1 MSDLETTENDSE
13 VMNRASMT
21 MPVFSQL
28 LEPEGIAPAQDFAAS
43 GTLVCDQV
51 PSIELRAKIRFIVD
65 ALVQFQL
72 GSDEDVR
79 RLLKHWRAELS
90 PEIDSSDEEIFVSGF
105 EDDEALKDLASE
117 APIIRLVNH
126 LFARAL
132 DLNASDIHFEPNE
145 MHLDVR
151 CRVDGIMTRIERLPV
166 KIHTPVASR
175 LKLMAKLDIGEKRLP
190 QDGRINYQIGNK
202 QLDMRVSTL
211 PGVHGE
217 SVVLRILDRSD
228 TTVSLLQLGMPES
241 ILQAYQ
247 GVITQPHGMVLITG
261 PTGSGKTTTL
271 YATLEKINSEKQK
284 IITVEDPVEYQLEGI
299 TQIQANA
306 SIGLSFAAGLRSIVR
321 QDPDILMVGE
331 IRDHETAE
339 IAIESALTGH
349 LVFSTLHTND
359 AAGAVTRLQ
368 DMGVEG
374 YLISSSLLAIQA
386 QRLVRRVC
394 TDCVET
400 RDLSLDEAAVLEID
414 KASCPTIKRGIG
426 CERCGNTGYRGRV
439 GLYELLLMNDDIRH
453 HIASGAD
460 ANVIRAQAIKKG
472 MRTLRQDALEKLK
485 AGLTTP
491 EEVVRVTRAL

>member
-1 MSDLETTENDSE
+1 
-13 VMNRASMT
+13 
-21 MPVFSQL
+21 
-28 LEPEGIAPAQDFAAS
+28 
-43 GTLVCDQV
+43 
-51 PSIELRAKIRFIVD
+51 
-65 ALVQFQL
+65 
-72 GSDEDVR
+72 
-79 RLLKHWRAELS
+79 
-90 PEIDSSDEEIFVSGF
+90 
-105 EDDEALKDLASE
+105 
-117 APIIRLVNH
+117 
-126 LFARAL
+126 
-132 DLNASDIHFEPNE
+132 
-145 MHLDVR
+145 
-151 CRVDGIMTRIERLPV
+151 
-166 KIHTPVASR
+166 
-175 LKLMAKLDIGEKRLP
+175 
-190 QDGRINYQIGNK
+190 
-202 QLDMRVSTL
+202 
-211 PGVHGE
+211 VHGE

-228 TTVSLLQLGMPES
+228 TAVSLQQLGMPEA
-241 ILQAYQ
+241 ILGTYQ
-247 GVITQPHGMVLITG
+247 QLITQPHGMILITG

-321 QDPDILMVGE
+321 QDPDVLMVGE

-394 TDCVET
+394 SDCKVAQPI
-400 RDLSLDEAAVLEID
+400 SMDEVNVLQINAEDYPILQ
-414 KASCPTIKRGIG
+414 RGTG
-426 CERCGNTGYRGRV
+426 CERCGGTGYRGRI
-439 GLYELLLMNDDIRH
+439 GLYELLVMSDAIRH

-460 ANVIRAQAIKKG
+460 ANVIREQAIREG
-472 MRTLRQDALEKLK
+472 MKTLRQDALEKLA

>member
-1 MSDLETTENDSE
+1 MHQAEI
-13 VMNRASMT
+13 T
-21 MPVFSQL
+21 MPVFNEL
-28 LEPEGIAPAQDFAAS
+28 LEAQDIAPAMDFES
-43 GTLVCDQV
+43 SRNLVCQDV
-51 PSIELRAKIRFIVD
+51 PDIELRAKIRFILKEKVNFTMGSVD
-65 ALVQFQL
+65 
-72 GSDEDVR
+72 EIK
-79 RLLKHWRAELS
+79 RLMRHWRAELS
-90 PEIDSSDEEIFVSGF
+90 PEIESTDEIFVSGF
-105 EDDEALKDLASE
+105 EDDEELTDLASE

-132 DLNASDIHFEPNE
+132 DLNASDIHFEPCE
-145 MHLDVR
+145 THLDVR

-166 KIHTPVASR
+166 KIHNAVASR
-175 LKLMAKLDIGEKRLP
+175 LKLMARLDIGEKRLP
-190 QDGRINYQIGNK
+190 QDGRIDYLIGNK

-211 PGVHGE
+211 PGIHGE

-228 TTVSLLQLGMPES
+228 TAVALQQLGMPETILEQYQS
-241 ILQAYQ
+241 I
-247 GVITQPHGMVLITG
+247 ITQPNGMVLITG

-284 IITVEDPVEYQLEGI
+284 IITVEDPVEYQLEGV

-394 TDCVET
+394 TDCSKTVGLT
-400 RDLSLDEAAVLEID
+400 DDEARVLEISNYD
-414 KASCPTIKRGIG
+414 CPTVNRGTG
-426 CERCGNTGYRGRV
+426 CDRCGGTGYRGRI
-439 GLYELLLMNDDIRH
+439 GLYELLVMSDAIRH
-453 HIASGAD
+453 HIATDAD
-460 ANVIRAQAIKKG
+460 ANTIRDQAIAEG

-485 AGLTTP
+485 SGMTTP
-491 EEVVRVTRAL
+491 EEVVRVTRAI

>member
-1 MSDLETTENDSE
+1 MTHST
-13 VMNRASMT
+13 MT
-21 MPVFSQL
+21 MPVFTQL
-28 LEPEGIAPAQDFAAS
+28 LEPQGIAPAYDFADS
-43 GTLVCDQV
+43 GALVCSQL
-51 PSIELRAKIRFIVD
+51 PSLELRARIRFITGD
-65 ALVQFQL
+65 DLRFEMK
-72 GSDEDVR
+72 SEDEVR
-79 RLLKHWRAELS
+79 RLMKHWRAELS
-90 PEIDSSDEEIFVSGF
+90 PSIESGEAEIFVSGF
-105 EDDEALKDLASE
+105 EDDDELIDLASE

-126 LFARAL
+126 LFARAQ

-145 MHLDVR
+145 THLDVR
-151 CRVDGIMTRIERLPV
+151 CRVDGIMTRIERLPI
-166 KIHTPVASR
+166 KIHTAVASR

-190 QDGRINYQIGNK
+190 QDGRIDYQIGSK
-202 QLDMRVSTL
+202 HLDMRVSTL

-228 TTVSLLQLGMPES
+228 MAVDLQELGMPEEV
-241 ILQAYQ
+241 LKRYQ
-247 GVITQPHGMVLITG
+247 TVIGQPHGMILITG

-284 IITVEDPVEYQLEGI
+284 IITVEDPVEYQLDGI

-306 SIGLSFAAGLRSIVR
+306 SIGLSFASGLRSIVR
-321 QDPDILMVGE
+321 QDPDVLMVGE

-400 RDLSLDEAAVLEID
+400 VPLSADEAAVLEID
-414 KASCPTIKRGIG
+414 IADCPQVSRGRG
-426 CERCGNTGYRGRV
+426 CEACANTGYRGRV
-439 GLYELLLMNDDIRH
+439 GLYELLLMSDAIRH

-460 ANVIRAQAIKKG
+460 ANVIRDQARKEG
-472 MRTLRQDALEKLK
+472 LRTLREDALEKLRS
-485 AGLTTP
+485 GLTTP

>member
-1 MSDLETTENDSE
+1 MSYQSITL
-13 VMNRASMT
+13 
-21 MPVFSQL
+21 PLFSQL
-28 LEPEGIAPAQDFAAS
+28 LEPEGIAPARDFVES
-43 GTLVCDQV
+43 GKLICSQL
-51 PSIELRAKIRFIVD
+51 PAIELRAKIRFITRE
-65 ALVQFQL
+65 LVRFDL
-72 GSDEDVR
+72 ASDDEVR
-79 RLLKHWRAELS
+79 RMMKHWRAELS
-90 PEIDSSDEEIFVSGF
+90 PQMENTGDEIFVSGF
-105 EDDEALKDLASE
+105 EDDEELKDLASE

-126 LFARAL
+126 LFARAV

-145 MHLDVR
+145 NYLDIR
-151 CRVDGIMTRIERLPV
+151 CRVDGILARIERLPI
-166 KIHTPVASR
+166 KIHTAVASR
-175 LKLMAKLDIGEKRLP
+175 LKLMAKMDIGEKRLP
-190 QDGRINYQIGNK
+190 QDGRINYQIGSK

-217 SVVLRILDRSD
+217 SVVLRILDRGD
-228 TTVSLLQLGMPES
+228 TTVSLQQLGMPAS
-241 ILQAYQ
+241 VLHHYLGLIN
-247 GVITQPHGMVLITG
+247 QPHGMILITG

-271 YATLEKINSEKQK
+271 YATLEKINNEKQK

-306 SIGLSFAAGLRSIVR
+306 SIGLTFATGLRSIVR
-321 QDPDILMVGE
+321 QDPDVLMVGE

-386 QRLVRRVC
+386 QRLVRRIC
-394 TDCVET
+394 PDCKQEHELTD
-400 RDLSLDEAAVLEID
+400 DEATVLEIE
-414 KASCPTIKRGIG
+414 KAFCPRVNRGSG
-426 CERCGNTGYRGRV
+426 CDRCGNTGYRGRV
-439 GLYELLLMNDDIRH
+439 GLYELLLMSDAIRH

-460 ANVIRAQAIKKG
+460 ANIIRDQAIKEG
-472 MRTLRQDALEKLK
+472 MTTLRQDALEKLK
-485 AGLTTP
+485 AGITTP

>member
-1 MSDLETTENDSE
+1 MSFQ
-13 VMNRASMT
+13 AMT
-21 MPVFSQL
+21 LPIFSQL
-28 LEPEGIAPAQDFAAS
+28 LEPQGIAPAQDFHETGKLICS
-43 GTLVCDQV
+43 QT
-51 PSIELRAKIRFIVD
+51 PSIELRARIRYITRQ
-65 ALVQFQL
+65 LVQFTI
-72 GSDEDVR
+72 GSDDEVR
-79 RLLKHWRAELS
+79 RLMKHWRAELS
-90 PEIDSSDEEIFVSGF
+90 PEIDSSEEDIFVSGF
-105 EDDEALKDLASE
+105 EDDEELKDLASE

-145 MHLDVR
+145 SYLDVR
-151 CRVDGIMTRIERLPV
+151 CRVDGIMTRIERLPI
-166 KIHTPVASR
+166 KIHTAVASR
-175 LKLMAKLDIGEKRLP
+175 LKLMARLDIGEKRLP
-190 QDGRINYQIGNK
+190 QDGRIDYQFGS
-202 QLDMRVSTL
+202 QHLDMRVSTL

-217 SVVLRILDRSD
+217 SIVLRILDRSD
-228 TTVSLLQLGMPES
+228 TAVELQQLGMPQN
-241 ILQAYQ
+241 ILASYQ
-247 GVITQPHGMVLITG
+247 KIISQPHGMILITG

-271 YATLEKINSEKQK
+271 YATLEKINNEKQK
-284 IITVEDPVEYQLEGI
+284 IITVEDPVEYQLDGI

-321 QDPDILMVGE
+321 QDPDILMIGE

-394 TDCVET
+394 TDCSENFE
-400 RDLSLDEAAVLEID
+400 LSEDEMAVLEIS
-414 KASCPTIKRGIG
+414 KEECPIIRRGGG

-439 GLYELLLMNDDIRH
+439 GLYELLLMSDAIRH

-460 ANVIRAQAIKKG
+460 ANVIREQAISEG
-472 MRTLRQDALEKLK
+472 METLRQDALEKLK

-491 EEVVRVTRAL
+491 EEVVRVTRAI

>member
-1 MSDLETTENDSE
+1 MSETETTVVEPVDEAGS
-13 VMNRASMT
+13 AMT
-21 MPVFSQL
+21 LPLFSQL
-28 LEPEGIAPAQDFAAS
+28 LEPHGIAPSQDFDQNGLLMCS
-43 GTLVCDQV
+43 ETPTL
-51 PSIELRAKIRFIVD
+51 ELRSKIRFIVRD
-65 ALVQFQL
+65 PVCFGNTTQEEL
-72 GSDEDVR
+72 R
-79 RLLKHWRAELS
+79 RLMKYWRAKLS
-90 PEIDSSDEEIFVSGF
+90 PQIDNTDAEIFVSGF
-105 EDDEALKDLASE
+105 EDDEELKDLASE

-132 DLNASDIHFEPNE
+132 DLSSSDIHFEPNE
-145 MHLDVR
+145 NYLDVR

-166 KIHTPVASR
+166 KIHNAVASR
-175 LKLMAKLDIGEKRLP
+175 LKLMARLDIGEKRLP
-190 QDGRINYQIGNK
+190 QDGRIDYQIGNK

-228 TTVSLLQLGMPES
+228 TAVPLTDLGMPDKL
-241 ILQAYQ
+241 LQQYDSL
-247 GVITQPHGMVLITG
+247 ISQPHGMILITG

-271 YATLEKINSEKQK
+271 YATLEKINSEKHK

-306 SIGLSFAAGLRSIVR
+306 SIGLGFAEGLRSIVR
-321 QDPDILMVGE
+321 QDPDVLMVGE

-394 TDCVET
+394 DDCAET
-400 RDLSLDEAAVLEID
+400 YLLSEDEMAVLDIDEKFEIR
-414 KASCPTIKRGIG
+414 RGRG
-426 CERCGNTGYRGRV
+426 CERCANTGYRGRI
-439 GLYELLLMNDDIRH
+439 GLYELLLMSDAIRH
-453 HIASGAD
+453 HIATGAD
-460 ANVIRAQAIKKG
+460 ANVIREQAIEEG
-472 MRTLRQDALEKLK
+472 MRTLRQDAVDKLK
-485 AGLTTP
+485 SGVTTP
-491 EEVVRVTRAL
+491 EEVVRVTRAI

>member
-1 MSDLETTENDSE
+1 MP
-13 VMNRASMT
+13 RAMT
-21 MPVFSQL
+21 LPVFSQL
-28 LEPEGIAPAQDFAAS
+28 LEPQGIVPAQDFAET
-43 GTLVCDQV
+43 GRLVFDQL
-51 PSIELRAKIRFIVD
+51 PGIELRAKIRFILDTQVRFD
-65 ALVQFQL
+65 Q
-72 GSDEDVR
+72 GTEDEVR
-79 RLLKHWRAELS
+79 RLMRHWRAELS
-90 PEIDSSDEEIFVSGF
+90 PQMDSSDEDIFVSGF
-105 EDDEALKDLASE
+105 EDDEALTDLASE

-132 DLNASDIHFEPNE
+132 DLDSSDIHFEPNE
-145 MHLDVR
+145 NHLDIR
-151 CRVDGIMTRIERLPV
+151 CRVDGIMTRIERLPI
-166 KIHTPVASR
+166 KIHTAVASR

-190 QDGRINYQIGNK
+190 QDGRIDYQIGSK
-202 QLDMRVSTL
+202 HLDMRVSTL

-217 SVVLRILDRSD
+217 SIVLRILDRSN
-228 TTVSLLQLGMPES
+228 TAVSLQALGMPEN
-241 ILQAYQ
+241 ILAQYQ
-247 GVITQPHGMVLITG
+247 RIITQPHGMVLITG

-271 YATLEKINSEKQK
+271 YATLEKISNEKQK
-284 IITVEDPVEYQLEGI
+284 IITVEDPVEYQLDGI

-306 SIGLSFAAGLRSIVR
+306 SIGLSFAEGLRSIVR
-321 QDPDILMVGE
+321 QDPDILMIGE

-394 TDCVET
+394 TECEDT
-400 RDLSLDEAAVLEID
+400 RPLTEDEASVLEIEQV
-414 KASCPTIKRGIG
+414 SCPQVQYGKG
-426 CERCGNTGYRGRV
+426 CERCGQTGYRGRV
-439 GLYELLLMNDDIRH
+439 GLYELLVMSDAIRH
-453 HIASGAD
+453 HIATGAD
-460 ANVIRAQAIKKG
+460 ANIIRDEAVKEG

-485 AGLTTP
+485 SGLTTP

>member
-1 MSDLETTENDSE
+1 MP
-13 VMNRASMT
+13 RAMT
-21 MPVFSQL
+21 LPVFSQL
-28 LEPEGIAPAQDFAAS
+28 LEPQGIVPAQDFVET
-43 GTLVCDQV
+43 GRLVFDQL
-51 PSIELRAKIRFIVD
+51 PGIELRAKIRFILDTQVRFD
-65 ALVQFQL
+65 Q
-72 GSDEDVR
+72 GTEDEVR
-79 RLLKHWRAELS
+79 RLMRHWRAELS
-90 PEIDSSDEEIFVSGF
+90 PQMDSSDEDIFVSGF
-105 EDDEALKDLASE
+105 EDDEALTDLASE

-132 DLNASDIHFEPNE
+132 DLDSSDIHFEPNE
-145 MHLDVR
+145 NHLDIR
-151 CRVDGIMTRIERLPV
+151 CRVDGIMTRIERLPI
-166 KIHTPVASR
+166 KIHTAVASR

-190 QDGRINYQIGNK
+190 QDGRIDYQIGSK
-202 QLDMRVSTL
+202 HLDMRVSTL

-217 SVVLRILDRSD
+217 SIVLRILDRSN
-228 TTVSLLQLGMPES
+228 TAVSPQALGMPEN
-241 ILQAYQ
+241 ILAQYQ
-247 GVITQPHGMVLITG
+247 RIITQPHGMVLITG

-271 YATLEKINSEKQK
+271 YATLEKISNEKQK
-284 IITVEDPVEYQLEGI
+284 IITVEDPVEYQLDGI

-306 SIGLSFAAGLRSIVR
+306 SIGLSFAEGLRSIVR
-321 QDPDILMVGE
+321 QDPDILMIGE

-394 TDCVET
+394 TECEDT
-400 RDLSLDEAAVLEID
+400 RPLTEDEATVLEIEQ
-414 KASCPTIKRGIG
+414 ASCPQVQYGKG
-426 CERCGNTGYRGRV
+426 CERCGQTGYRGRV
-439 GLYELLLMNDDIRH
+439 GLYELLVMSDAIRH
-453 HIASGAD
+453 HIATGAD
-460 ANVIRAQAIKKG
+460 ANIIRDEAVKEG

-485 AGLTTP
+485 SGLTTP

>member
-1 MSDLETTENDSE
+1 
-13 VMNRASMT
+13 MNHAMISLPM
-21 MPVFSQL
+21 FGQL
-28 LEPEGIAPAQDFAAS
+28 LEPEGIAPAQDFNDS
-43 GTLVCDQV
+43 GELVCNTL
-51 PSIELRAKIRFIVD
+51 PSIELRAKIRYIVGE
-65 ALVQFQL
+65 LVKFRR
-72 GSDEDVR
+72 GKGDEVS
-79 RLLKHWRAELS
+79 RLMKYWRAELS
-90 PEIDSSDEEIFVSGF
+90 PQIDQSEDVFVSGF
-105 EDDEALKDLASE
+105 EDDEELKDLASE

-126 LFARAL
+126 LFARAM

-145 MHLDVR
+145 NHLDVR
-151 CRVDGIMTRIERLPV
+151 CRVDGIMTRIERLPI
-166 KIHTPVASR
+166 KIHTAVASR
-175 LKLMAKLDIGEKRLP
+175 LKLMARLDIGEKRLP
-190 QDGRINYQIGNK
+190 QDGRIDSRIGAK

-228 TTVSLLQLGMPES
+228 TAVSLQQLGMPES
-241 ILQAYQ
+241 ILGKYQ
-247 GVITQPHGMVLITG
+247 QLITQPHGMILITG

-299 TQIQANA
+299 TQIQANS
-306 SIGLSFAAGLRSIVR
+306 SIGLTFAAGLRSIVR
-321 QDPDILMVGE
+321 QDPDVLMVGE

-386 QRLVRRVC
+386 QRLVRRIC
-394 TDCVET
+394 TDCKVEQPLT
-400 RDLSLDEAAVLEID
+400 IDEANVLQID
-414 KASCPTIKRGIG
+414 AKDYPVLHRGTG
-426 CERCGNTGYRGRV
+426 CERCGGSGYRGRI
-439 GLYELLLMNDDIRH
+439 GLYELLVMSDTIRH

-460 ANVIRAQAIKKG
+460 ANIIRDQAISEG
-472 MRTLRQDALEKLK
+472 MRTLRQDALEKLG

-491 EEVVRVTRAL
+491 EEVVRVTRAI

>member
-1 MSDLETTENDSE
+1 
-13 VMNRASMT
+13 MT
-21 MPVFSQL
+21 LPIFSQL
-28 LEPEGIAPAQDFAAS
+28 LEPQGIVPARDYAES
-43 GTLVCDQV
+43 GRLICVQ
-51 PSIELRAKIRFIVD
+51 PPEIETRAKIRFIIQD
-65 ALVQFQL
+65 ALKFEL
-72 GSDEDVR
+72 GPEDEVR
-79 RLLKHWRAELS
+79 RLMKHWRAELS
-90 PEIDSSDEEIFVSGF
+90 PQIESSDEDLFVSGF
-105 EDDEALKDLASE
+105 EDDEILKDLASE

-145 MHLDVR
+145 SYLDVR
-151 CRVDGIMTRIERLPV
+151 CRVDGIMTRIERLPI
-166 KIHTPVASR
+166 KIHTAVASR
-175 LKLMAKLDIGEKRLP
+175 LKLMARLDIGEKRLP
-190 QDGRINYQIGNK
+190 QDGRIDYQIANK
-202 QLDMRVSTL
+202 HLDMRVSTL

-217 SVVLRILDRSD
+217 SIVLRILDRSD
-228 TTVSLLQLGMPES
+228 TTVSLTQLGMPAK
-241 ILQAYQ
+241 ILEQYQ
-247 GVITQPHGMVLITG
+247 KVITQPHGMILITG

-271 YATLEKINSEKQK
+271 YATLEKISSEKQK
-284 IITVEDPVEYQLEGI
+284 IITVEDPVEYQLDGI
-299 TQIQANA
+299 TQIQANS

-394 TDCVET
+394 TDCSEVHPLT
-400 RDLSLDEAAVLEID
+400 ADEAAVLEIEPEF
-414 KASCPTIKRGIG
+414 CPQVTRGKG
-426 CERCGNTGYRGRV
+426 CDRCGNTGYRGRV
-439 GLYELLLMNDDIRH
+439 GLYELLLMSDAIRH

-460 ANVIRAQAIKKG
+460 ANVIRDEALREG
-472 MRTLRQDALEKLK
+472 MKSLRQDALEKLK